1 MLIPVPF
8 GRFYRYGN
16 ITKYHPIG
24 LPRYGNHFAFAD
36 DEGNADIGLHDWH
49 TVFPGATQHS
59 FILCLRTVA
68 ERRDDQESGA
78 IEDRYPGDVII
89 PPVVTNEETTS
100 SKGGIEGTAVFTEP
114 VEPPG
119 MMVPLRKLHLVVFTP
134 DASGL
139 IDEDGTVV
147 YIPLDFFRK
156 TEGQAYFPIPRKG
169 TETAYDRTA

>member
-36 DEGNADIGLHDWH
+36 DEGNADIGLHDWY
-49 TVFPGATQHS
+49 TVFPSATQHS